1 MARYTGPSKRKISG
15 GLRKKSMGKKQ
26 KFLAR
31 PPAETHI
38 GEPRKKKVR
47 TLGGNFKIKNLRAN
61 RINVLDKNSNKTKNV
76 EIKGL
81 DLNPA
86 SRDFT
91 RRKIITKGAIVITE
105 LGKVRVTSRPGN
117 DSVINGVLIN
127 E

>member
-38 GEPRKKKVR
+38 GEPKKKKVR

-61 RINVLDKNSNKTKNV
+61 RINVLDKSTNKTQNV
-76 EIKGL
+76 AIKGL
-81 DLNPA
+81 DFNPA

-91 RRKIITKGAIVITE
+91 RRKIITKGAIVMTD
-105 LGKVRVTSRPGN
+105 LGKVKVTSRPGN
-117 DSVINGVLIN
+117 DSVINGILLK

>member
-1 MARYTGPSKRKISG
+1 
-15 GLRKKSMGKKQ
+15 MGKKQ
-26 KFLAR
+26 RFLAR

-38 GEPRKKKVR
+38 GPIKKKKVR

-61 RINVLDKNSNKTKNV
+61 RINVLDKSTNKTQNV

-81 DLNPA
+81 DFNPA

-91 RRKIITKGAIVITE
+91 RRKIITKGAIVMTD
-105 LGKVRVTSRPGN
+105 LGKVKVTSRPGN
-117 DSVINGVLIN
+117 DSVINGILLK

>member
-15 GLRKKSMGKKQ
+15 GLRRKSMGKKQ

-38 GEPRKKKVR
+38 GEPKKKKVR
-47 TLGGNFKIKNLRAN
+47 TLGGNFKIKNLRVN
-61 RINVLDKNSNKTKNV
+61 RINVHDKETKTTKNV

-81 DLNPA
+81 EINPA
-86 SRDFT
+86 SRDYT

-105 LGKVRVTSRPGN
+105 LGKVKVTSRPGN
-117 DSVINGVLIN
+117 DSVVNGILIK